1 MPSEIA
7 GLQRRNF
14 LDDVPRNTLTYR
26 DEPMSDTPANGL
38 RFSMF
43 RSAYPGVAFNGD
55 GYGK

>member
-7 GLQRRNF
+7 GLERRNF

-38 RFSMF
+38 RFSIF
-43 RSAYPGVAFNGD
+43 RPAYPGVGFNG
-55 GYGK
+55 